1 MMNGIEIVFFL
12 LYCGLAVALALWASR
27 VRMRSATPFS
37 LTKLAFGHSGKGGAV
52 PVAAVRAVALHGNTE
67 TPAGYAV
74 ASPHPDQ
81 GLITA
86 LPMEVT
92 AVVTAVSSDSV
103 LWSL

>member
-1 MMNGIEIVFFL
+1 LVRNAAEIM
-12 LYCGLAVALALWASR
+12 LAS
-27 VRMRSATPFS
+27 
-37 LTKLAFGHSGKGGAV
+37 HSDFCTRRFGGAV
-52 PVAAVRAVALHGNTE
+52 EGQHR
-67 TPAGYAV
+67 TP